1 MGTEI
6 SAENFRIDILATEAG
21 LIIALAGE
29 FDIAGVPRFE
39 QAVDMVCDGEPARVL
54 LDFTELQFIDSSGIA
69 AIVRSMG
76 RLARDGDALRACGI
90 RGQVERVLD
99 LVEVLPRLEL
109 VERPRDAVA
118 WPDA

>member
-1 MGTEI
+1 MEI
-6 SAENFRIDILATEAG
+6 SAENFRIDILVTEAG

-39 QAVDMVCDGEPARVL
+39 RAVDTVCDGEAARFL

-69 AIVRSMG
+69 AIVRAMP
-76 RLARDGDALRACGI
+76 RLARAGEGLRACGI

-99 LVEVLPRLEL
+99 LVEVLPRFEL
-109 VERPRDAVA
+109 VQRPRDAVA